1 MSLTL
6 TAEPAIIDGA
16 RSYAEH
22 SGMTLEAFVLAYLES
37 VAKREQNRR
46 RQEAREM
53 FDYLMAQKGTL
64 ADGYTFNREDAN
76 ARR

>member
-16 RSYAEH
+16 RGYAEH